1 MTSAYFCFTLT
12 NVRKRKNRRGTLLNR
27 NLLNSILDSF
37 LQIIPASFLGL
48 KLRLDLA

>member
-12 NVRKRKNRRGTLLNR
+12 NEKKRNNRRGTLLNR

-37 LQIIPASFLGL
+37 IQIIPGSFLGL
-48 KLRLDLA
+48 KLRLDSA